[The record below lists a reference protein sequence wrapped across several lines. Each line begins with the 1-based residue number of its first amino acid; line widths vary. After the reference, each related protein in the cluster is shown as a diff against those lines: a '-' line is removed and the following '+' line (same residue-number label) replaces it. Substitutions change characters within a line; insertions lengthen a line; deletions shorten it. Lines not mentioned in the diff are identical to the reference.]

1 MHSGKRFGYIR
12 KVARKSDILIL
23 GKWQEN
29 WIYQVIIN
37 LPMQLAALPSVS
49 RRFDYAAVVV
59 PQRRNHGGICHAYT

>member
-37 LPMQLAALPSVS
+37 FAGATCKNSAVLPSVS
-49 RRFDYAAVVV
+49 CRFDYAEI
-59 PQRRNHGGICHAYT
+59 RHLN